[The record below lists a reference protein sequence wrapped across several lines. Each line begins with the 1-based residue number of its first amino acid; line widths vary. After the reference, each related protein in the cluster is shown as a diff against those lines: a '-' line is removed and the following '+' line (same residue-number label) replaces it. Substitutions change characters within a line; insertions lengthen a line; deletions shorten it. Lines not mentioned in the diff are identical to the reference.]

1 MAKRVIVYGAD
12 WCVWCHR
19 LMDFL
24 KEHKIPFEA
33 RDVEED
39 NYGEEAVKK
48 SGQMGIP
55 VTVID
60 DAVVIG
66 FDEKKLKEL
75 LQIE

>member
-1 MAKRVIVYGAD
+1 MARKVIVYEAD

-24 KEHKIPFEA
+24 KKNKVPFEA
-33 RDVEED
+33 RDVEKG
-39 NYGEEAVKK
+39 YAEEAMKK

-60 DAVVIG
+60 DEVVIG
-66 FDEKKLKEL
+66 FDEKRLKEL
-75 LQIE
+75 LRIK